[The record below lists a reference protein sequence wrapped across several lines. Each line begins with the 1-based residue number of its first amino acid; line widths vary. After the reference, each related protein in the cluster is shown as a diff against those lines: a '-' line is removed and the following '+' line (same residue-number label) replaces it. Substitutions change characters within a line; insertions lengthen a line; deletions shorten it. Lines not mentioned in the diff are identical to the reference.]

1 MGLKDFMCKDVLYLN
16 EGSHGY
22 LKKIFDVGNILV
34 YSLNH
39 FDVDDMHE
47 VYLDVT
53 LGKGIL
59 D

>member
-1 MGLKDFMCKDVLYLN
+1 MGLKDFVCKDVLYLN

-53 LGKGIL
+53 LGKAY
-59 D
+59 

>member
-1 MGLKDFMCKDVLYLN
+1 MGLNVFGCKDVLYLN
-16 EGSHGY
+16 EGSHRY
-22 LKKIFDVGNILV
+22 FKKIFDIGNILV

-47 VYLDVT
+47 VYLDAT
-53 LGKGIL
+53 LRKGIL

>member
-1 MGLKDFMCKDVLYLN
+1 MGLNDFGCKDVLYLN
-16 EGSHGY
+16 EGSHRNF
-22 LKKIFDVGNILV
+22 KKIFDVGNILV

-47 VYLDVT
+47 VYLDAT
-53 LGKGIL
+53 LRKGIL